1 MKRIILTE
9 TQYKRLIKKRLNEQ
23 EVVFKDPKDEYDIT
37 NEMMQLLIHLKFYV
51 DTMANKFLYI
61 DKVENGVIYIDSSK
75 YTKEEKDLINREI
88 DIWVKFTD
96 ITSDKRTQDLTY
108 NFGIDSDWDDL
119 HPNDDVTVVDNNGD
133 ATDDVD
139 LDNSDATDDVDLD
152 DDSTTEIDYDPTKT
166 YSRAEYIA
174 LVKDN
179 AIKQMKKHKIPAS
192 ITIAQ
197 GILESGDGNSGLARK
212 GKNHFGIKCH
222 SWTGEKIYL
231 DTGEVNKDGSKRI
244 DKGACFRKYDN
255 ISQSFDDHSKFLEKN
270 SRYDSL
276 FYLGTTDYKSWAEG
290 LQKAGYATSPTY
302 AKLLISIIEKHNLNK
317 FDSNTT
323 APVVGCTFTSA
334 ELKYFNENIK
344 NDDDNLNFRYW
355 VNIDTKRLEKV
366 NKKLSDCGLEDPK
379 LSKKGSINDYLRHS
393 FVLLGKDWVNAGKPK
408 RPDEEVEVKVDNDK
422 NGRINLS
429 ELTQVMN
436 DVDGQKE
443 YLSKAAAIQFNKMVA
458 DAKNEGVEIR
468 LNDAY
473 RVCGN
478 PGDFEKG
485 VWTQWSAWEDYK
497 FHNGNL
503 ASAPVPSTKE
513 EWNKGG
519 GYCKSNHG
527 FGNAIDV
534 FKGEGREW
542 VRKNCEKYGWYWGEV
557 PSEDWHFIFCGEGVV
572 NTPKYCKGKTKGKTE
587 TPKKSEEP
595 KTKDK
600 VLPSQIKKLMDK
612 LKTDYGVIIT
622 QSHIDKEYEQEG
634 DIRPDNGRVDET
646 AEKKIKELI
655 ADCKSK
661 FSNIT
666 GGIVSGYRSYEDQVK
681 NFGNKVKGGRT
692 IEDVQS
698 ANCLPGFSQHHT
710 GKAFDIFSTDTSWW
724 DSRPEVKTWVK
735 NNCNK
740 YGFEITYKTKGVLR
754 VAEPWHLYYKVK
766 SDKSKKEEVP
776 EGEVPN
782 NDVVNTYGFALGS
795 KFPGCVDKGKVC
807 YGGING
813 NWAGS
818 MTKALE
824 AASWLKVLNFNAGS
838 QKRTRENTASGRR
851 SDHWVKSIDSYGIDL
866 PCNKSKGDAGYKKL
880 REEFVKRGW
889 ITADEMPDKRLE
901 RGKGKWVNI
910 YVGSY
915 RYQIGWNV
923 YNHYDHIHVGVRYNG
938 KSKK

>member
-9 TQYKRLIKKRLNEQ
+9 NQYKRLIKKRLNEQ
-23 EVVFKDPKDEYDIT
+23 EVVFNDPKDEYDIT

-51 DTMANKFLYI
+51 DTMANKSLYI
-61 DKVENGVIYIDSSK
+61 DKVENGVIYIDSTK

-119 HPNDDVTVVDNNGD
+119 HPNDDVTVVDDNGD

-139 LDNSDATDDVDLD
+139 LDNSDATDDVDFEN
-152 DDSTTEIDYDPTKT
+152 DSTTEIDYDPTKE
-166 YSRAEYIA
+166 YSRTEYIA
-174 LVKDN
+174 LVKDA
-179 AIKQMKKHKIPAS
+179 AISQMKKHKIPAS

-212 GKNHFGIKCH
+212 ANNHFGIKCH
-222 SWTGEKIYL
+222 SWAGDKIYL
-231 DTGEVNKDGSKRI
+231 DTKEVNKDGSKRTE
-244 DKGACFRKYDN
+244 KACFRKYDK
-255 ISQSFDDHSKFLEKN
+255 ISQSFDDHSKFLVDN

-276 FYLGTTDYKSWAEG
+276 FDLGTTDYKGWAEG

-334 ELKYFNENIK
+334 EIKYFNENIK
-344 NDDDNLNFRYW
+344 NNDDNLNFRYW
-355 VNIDTKRLEKV
+355 VNQDTKRLDKV
-366 NKKLSDCGLEDPK
+366 NKKLSDCGLVNPILD
-379 LSKKGSINDYLRHS
+379 KKGSINDYLRHS
-393 FVLLGKDWVNAGKPK
+393 FVLLGKDWVNAGKPN

-436 DVDGQKE
+436 DVSGQKE

-485 VWTQWSAWEDYK
+485 LWTQWSAWEDYK

-513 EWNKGG
+513 EWNKNGG
-519 GYCKSNHG
+519 HCKSNHG

-534 FKGEGREW
+534 FKGEGRKW
-542 VRKNCEKYGWYWGEV
+542 VRKNCEKYGWYWGEA
-557 PSEDWHFIFCGEGVV
+557 PSEDWHFTFCGEGVV

-612 LKTDYGVIIT
+612 LKTDYGAIIT

-655 ADCKSK
+655 TDCKSK
-661 FSNIT
+661 FSSIT

-681 NFGNKVKGGRT
+681 NFGNKFKSGRT
-692 IEDVQS
+692 IEDIQS

-724 DSRPEVKTWVK
+724 DSRPEVKAWVK

-740 YGFEITYKTKGVLR
+740 YGFEVTYKTKGVLR

-766 SDKSKKEEVP
+766 SDKSKKVEVP
-776 EGEVPN
+776 EVEVPN